1 MPGHQL
7 AYAALVVR
15 DVDAIAG
22 VFERQ
27 LGLRRSELDAG
38 SGKAPVFGLGAAAI
52 AFFPAGHP
60 YVGGQDWPGVHH
72 IALAAADL
80 IAAAEAATRAGAG
93 ALGDPPVPSLGG
105 GTRMALDPAGTAG
118 VSTWLTAPLA
128 LEPSRSPLVE
138 RVDHLQPAAGAPPA
152 TWFID
157 DLMRGLDA
165 PYYVGVLTAAAH
177 HGASHQ
183 APQEFQVVTTRPRRP
198 IAVGR
203 NRIRFIVKA
212 RLERT
217 SVIEV
222 KTVTG
227 TMRVSTAEATALD
240 LLRYVEHAGFLSN
253 VATVLRDLA
262 EACQPRR
269 LVKAA
274 EADGELAYAQRLGFL
289 LDLVGV
295 ARLADPLAQWVETQ
309 RPSLARLNPAQPERA
324 APRDHR
330 WRLIVNDS
338 VEPDT

>member
-1 MPGHQL
+1 MDTP
-7 AYAALVVR
+7 
-15 DVDAIAG
+15 
-22 VFERQ
+22 
-27 LGLRRSELDAG
+27 S
-38 SGKAPVFGLGAAAI
+38 
-52 AFFPAGHP
+52 
-60 YVGGQDWPGVHH
+60 
-72 IALAAADL
+72 
-80 IAAAEAATRAGAG
+80 AATRSTDQPRRLEEFIDVLQGRGRYTFLRAEALT
-93 ALGDPPVPSLGG
+93 ALGMRPENFKKAAQLLARKQRLVSPRRGSYVIVPVEH
-105 GTRMALDPAGTAG
+105 R
-118 VSTWLTAPLA
+118 
-128 LEPSRSPLVE
+128 
-138 RVDHLQPAAGAPPA
+138 AAGAPPA

-157 DLMRGLDA
+157 NLMRELDA

-183 APQEFQVVTTRPRRP
+183 APQEFQVVTARPQRP

-227 TMRVSTAEATALD
+227 IMRVSTPEATALD
-240 LLRYVEHAGFLSN
+240 LLRYIEHAGFLSN

-295 ARLADPLAQWVETQ
+295 ARLADPLARWVAT
-309 RPSLARLNPAQPERA
+309 RHPSLVRLNPSEPERA

>member
-1 MPGHQL
+1 M
-7 AYAALVVR
+7 AAPSTV
-15 DVDAIAG
+15 A
-22 VFERQ
+22 
-27 LGLRRSELDAG
+27 RRSDQPRRLEQFVDTLQ
-38 SGKAPVFGLGAAAI
+38 
-52 AFFPAGHP
+52 GHGR
-60 YVGGQDWPGVHH
+60 YTFLRTE
-72 IALAAADL
+72 ALAAL
-80 IAAAEAATRAGAG
+80 STGPENFKKAAQLLVRKQHLVSPRRGFYVIV
-93 ALGDPPVPSLGG
+93 PVEH
-105 GTRMALDPAGTAG
+105 R
-118 VSTWLTAPLA
+118 
-128 LEPSRSPLVE
+128 
-138 RVDHLQPAAGAPPA
+138 AAGAPPA

-183 APQEFQVVTTRPRRP
+183 APQEFQVVTTPPRRP

-309 RPSLARLNPAQPERA
+309 RPSLVRLNPAQPERA